1 MADSYQDKSEPA
13 TPKRRLDAREK
24 GQIPKSTEV
33 TTAFLLLAAG
43 GLLWGVGGI
52 LANGFAAILG
62 EGIASASTLPSGPEQ
77 IATMVRETTVRAAL
91 VAGPLLLGLAA
102 AGGAIAAAQARGVLS
117 AEPLKPDWKRIA
129 PHTNAKRIWGVRAI
143 AELVKSVLKL
153 GVVGGVLY
161 LTLRHS
167 WSEIMTLGQQSPI
180 VLAHWLGQ
188 FVVRLFLT
196 AGATYLVIAGG
207 DYAFQLW
214 QHEKQLRMTKQE
226 VKQELKETEGDPLVK
241 SRMRTLSRALMR
253 RQMYA
258 DVEKADVVV
267 TNPTHIAIALK
278 YNPMVSPAPIVLA
291 MGQRK
296 VAQRIKQLAYDAG
309 VPVIEDRPLA
319 RALFAAA
326 RIGLP
331 IPPELYVAVAEVL
344 AFVFRRKRHGGKG
357 DEWKGSAS
365 V

>member
-1 MADSYQDKSEPA
+1 
-13 TPKRRLDAREK
+13 
-24 GQIPKSTEV
+24 
-33 TTAFLLLAAG
+33 
-43 GLLWGVGGI
+43 
-52 LANGFAAILG
+52 
-62 EGIASASTLPSGPEQ
+62 
-77 IATMVRETTVRAAL
+77 
-91 VAGPLLLGLAA
+91 
-102 AGGAIAAAQARGVLS
+102 
-117 AEPLKPDWKRIA
+117 
-129 PHTNAKRIWGVRAI
+129 
-143 AELVKSVLKL
+143 
-153 GVVGGVLY
+153 
-161 LTLRHS
+161 
-167 WSEIMTLGQQSPI
+167 
-180 VLAHWLGQ
+180 
-188 FVVRLFLT
+188 
-196 AGATYLVIAGG
+196 
-207 DYAFQLW
+207 
-214 QHEKQLRMTKQE
+214 
-226 VKQELKETEGDPLVK
+226 
-241 SRMRTLSRALMR
+241 MRTLSRALMR